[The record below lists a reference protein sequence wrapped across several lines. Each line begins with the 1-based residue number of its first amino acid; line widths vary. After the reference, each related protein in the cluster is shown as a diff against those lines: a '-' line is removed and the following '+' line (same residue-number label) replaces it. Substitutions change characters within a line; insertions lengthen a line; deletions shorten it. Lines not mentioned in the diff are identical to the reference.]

1 MHRSIAWAT
10 AAAVLCLA
18 GPRGALADVD
28 GKAVD
33 GQSANPSA
41 DDSFREG
48 HALLRD
54 KRYAEACPK
63 FEQSQRQDPASGT
76 LLALAYCQELSGLL
90 ATSWASYLA
99 AAQLAEREGHA
110 ERQSA
115 ASERVQ
121 ALASRVSRL
130 TVIVPPELLSLPGF
144 HLLRDGVEFER
155 ASFAIAVPMDGGPHV
170 FLATAPGR
178 VPWTSTVTLLSERDQ
193 KTLVLPVLDLAP
205 PPPGS
210 DGPGRSAPEVVA
222 APPAPASGSGAE
234 HDDPGATLKR
244 VGLGFAIAG
253 AVGVGV
259 GTAFALSAQ
268 SKNEQSN
275 ANGHCDS
282 SGCDETGTNLRN
294 SALSAARTATWA
306 FVASGALA
314 ACSVTLF
321 VTGSSKSSAAKS
333 SARLQGTLSLA
344 APSVSVV
351 GSF

>member
-1 MHRSIAWAT
+1 MRRSIAWAT
-10 AAAVLCLA
+10 AVAVLCFA
-18 GPRGALADVD
+18 GPRAALADGESKAD
-28 GKAVD
+28 GE
-33 GQSANPSA
+33 SANPSA

-90 ATSWASYLA
+90 ATSWASYLS

-121 ALASRVSRL
+121 SLASRVSRL
-130 TVIVPPELLSLPGF
+130 TVIVPAELLSLPGF

-155 ASFAIAVPMDGGPHV
+155 ASFAVSVPMDGGPHV

-178 VPWTSTVTLLSERDQ
+178 VPWTSTVTLLTERDQ
-193 KTLVLPVLDLAP
+193 KTLVLPVLDLVPPTSASDGKQASGDDVGAP
-205 PPPGS
+205 PPTPVS
-210 DGPGRSAPEVVA
+210 
-222 APPAPASGSGAE
+222 SGGAE
-234 HDDPGATLKR
+234 HDPGGTYRRA
-244 VGLGFAIAG
+244 GLAFAIAG

-268 SKNEQSN
+268 AKNDQSN

-282 SGCDETGTNLRN
+282 TGCDETGMTLRN

-321 VTGSSKSSAAKS
+321 LTASSKHSATKAA
-333 SARLQGTLSLA
+333 ARLQGTLSLG

>member
-1 MHRSIAWAT
+1 MRRSIAWAT
-10 AAAVLCLA
+10 AAAMLCVA
-18 GPRGALADVD
+18 APRGVLAE
-28 GKAVD
+28 GGSKAD
-33 GQSANPSA
+33 AESASA
-41 DDSFREG
+41 DESFREG

-90 ATSWASYLA
+90 ATSWANYLA

-121 ALASRVSRL
+121 VLSARVSRL
-130 TVIVPPELLSLPGF
+130 TVVAPPELLSLPGF

-155 ASFAIAVPMDGGPHV
+155 ASFAVAVPMDGGPHV

-205 PPPGS
+205 PLPGS
-210 DGPGRSAPEVVA
+210 ERAARSGQEVVTT
-222 APPAPASGSGAE
+222 PAQVAGGGAE
-234 HDDPGATLKR
+234 HDPGVPLKR
-244 VGLGFAIAG
+244 AGLAFAIAS

-259 GTAFALSAQ
+259 GSAFALSAQ

-275 ANGHCDS
+275 ENGHCDS
-282 SGCDETGTNLRN
+282 SGCDEAGTTLRN
-294 SALSAARTATWA
+294 SALSAARTATWS

-314 ACSVTLF
+314 ACSITLF
-321 VTGSSKSSAAKS
+321 VTASAKHSASKRT
-333 SARLQGTLSLA
+333 ARVQGNLSLG
-344 APSVSVV
+344 APSVSFV